1 MRSASRFRWLEFVTK
16 IIFLLHLLRR
26 SDPRSSV
33 TFSVTSSIITIST
46 SITIPIGPQ
55 THPHS
60 FFLLYH
66 LPSDKYLR
74 LGLLVEGDKSVVL
87 PSVVGAGHGSEP
99 IKLLSTAELE
109 TSENV
114 RKFINN
120 NMIKK
125 NKILSITLN
134 MSHSGTSSINKK
146 TNSNLFIVIK
156 LEHSWQN

>member
-16 IIFLLHLLRR
+16 TIFLLHLLRR

-33 TFSVTSSIITIST
+33 TFSVTSSIITLST

-114 RKFINN
+114 RKFIN
-120 NMIKK
+120 MIKK